1 MQRMCLF
8 LAATALALAPFVAGS
23 AIAATLFAVHGING
37 EDLGEEEE
45 FPVDVNVVFPD
56 GTETCVPGLE
66 FGDIEGP
73 VEVDQVGTYGVEISA
88 SDTTDCGGTLL
99 VADQVNVS
107 AIDTAIILAHLDA
120 SNSPVV
126 RKYNL
131 NATELGEDEARI
143 SAIHA
148 AVAPA
153 VDIEIEDVA
162 TFFNVQNGQQTFPT
176 TVEDGRYRVLVLDP
190 ESGDR
195 LARRSVSL
203 DPGEIGVGIAVGSAV
218 NETLEVLRLLIDTTV
233 APVTMS
239 LDSDEGAAE
248 EIK

>member
-1 MQRMCLF
+1 MRRMSLF
-8 LAATALALAPFVAGS
+8 LAAGALAQAPFVAGS
-23 AIAATLFAVHGING
+23 VMAATLFAVHGING
-37 EDLGEEEE
+37 EDLGFEEQ
-45 FPVDVNVVFPD
+45 FPVDVNIVFPD
-56 GTETCVPGLE
+56 GAETCLPGLE

-73 VEVDQVGTYGVEISA
+73 VEVDQVGSYGVELSA
-88 SDTTDCGGTLL
+88 VDGTECGGTLL
-99 VADQVNVS
+99 VTDQVNVS

-176 TVEDGRYRVLVLDP
+176 TVEDGRYRVFVLDP
-190 ESGDR
+190 ASGDR
-195 LARRSVSL
+195 LARRGVSL

-233 APVTMS
+233 EPVAMS
-239 LDSDEGAAE
+239 LDSDEDAAE
-248 EIK
+248 EAR

>member
-1 MQRMCLF
+1 MRRMSLF
-8 LAATALALAPFVAGS
+8 LAASAMALTPFAAGS
-23 AIAATLFAVHGING
+23 AMAATLFAVHGING

-45 FPVDVNVVFPD
+45 FPVDLNIVFPD
-56 GTETCVPGLE
+56 GAEACVPGLE
-66 FGDIEGP
+66 FGDIE
-73 VEVDQVGTYGVEISA
+73 ELIETDQVGSYGVEISA
-88 SDTTDCGGTLL
+88 VDTTDCGGTLL

-107 AIDTAIILAHLDA
+107 LTDTAIIIAHLDA

-126 RKYNL
+126 RKYNA

-176 TVEDGRYRVLVLDP
+176 TVADGRYRVQVLDP

-203 DPGEIGVGIAVGSAV
+203 EPGEIGIGIAVGSAV

-233 APVTMS
+233 APMAMS
-239 LDSDEGAAE
+239 LDSDEDAAE
-248 EIK
+248 EAR